1 MGWGKFLL
9 EKRFV
14 GVISLKVDQSQTE
27 QLAGLDNL

>member
-14 GVISLKVDQSQTE
+14 GVISLNVDQSQTE
-27 QLAGLDNL
+27 QLD

>member
-14 GVISLKVDQSQTE
+14 GVISLKVDKSQTE
-27 QLAGLDNL
+27 QLD